1 MKGQGSEQNGDNA
14 VQEAA
19 ERAIVDLV
27 RVRQK
32 EVKRLEGELQRL
44 QAHAEFL
51 YRQFSE
57 PAFPLGMLKWV
68 DVLVPPHPF
77 HEAQVCWGLGF
88 KLPLLFL
95 PLRCAFSFTFVQVF
109 LMGERECGE

>member
-32 EVKRLEGELQRL
+32 EVKRLKGELQRL

-57 PAFPLGMLKWV
+57 PAFPLGMLKVGWCSGSSPSP
-68 DVLVPPHPF
+68 LLPQQPNNPF
-77 HEAQVCWGLGF
+77 HEAQIC
-88 KLPLLFL
+88 
-95 PLRCAFSFTFVQVF
+95 
-109 LMGERECGE
+109 

>member
-32 EVKRLEGELQRL
+32 EVKRLKGELQRL

-57 PAFPLGMLKWV
+57 PAFPLGTLKV
-68 DVLVPPHPF
+68 
-77 HEAQVCWGLGF
+77 G
-88 KLPLLFL
+88 
-95 PLRCAFSFTFVQVF
+95 
-109 LMGERECGE
+109 